1 MDAPPPN
8 DALPFV
14 APCRVLDAAAPW
26 RWLRLGWRDLMRAP
40 GPSAALG
47 AVVVLTSVAVSALAW
62 TLGRFALLAA
72 LLSGFVFVAPL
83 LAVALYGIPRALAAG
98 RRAKLRDSL
107 RLARCVA
114 GQAAVFALVQLVIL
128 LLWSRAGMMVHAF
141 VPVEPGGAAGLVEF
155 LLIGSLAGSV
165 FAAATFASAV
175 FSLPLV
181 ADREMDMVTAA
192 LSSVNAVLCNQRVCL
207 LWAALIAAMTALGF
221 ATAFLGLGI
230 VVPWLAYAG
239 WHATRDTID
248 AGAWPLL
255 DAP

>member
-1 MDAPPPN
+1 MESPLPEDAH
-8 DALPFV
+8 PFV
-14 APCRVLDAAAPW
+14 APCRTLDAGAPW
-26 RWLRLGWRDLMRAP
+26 RWLRLGWRDLVRAP

-47 AVVVLTSVAVSALAW
+47 AVVVVVSLAVSALAW
-62 TLGRFALLAA
+62 SLGRFALLAA

-83 LAVALYGIPRALAAG
+83 LAVALYGVPRALAAG
-98 RRAKLRDSL
+98 RRPGLRDSL
-107 RLARCVA
+107 RLARRVV

-141 VPVEPGGAAGLVEF
+141 VPVEPGGTGGLLEF
-155 LLIGSLAGSV
+155 LLVGSLAGSV

-192 LSSVNAVLCNQRVCL
+192 LSSVNAVLRNKGVCL
-207 LWAALIAAMTALGF
+207 LWAVLIAALTALGF
-221 ATAFLGLGI
+221 ATAFLGLGL

-239 WHATRDTID
+239 WHAARDTLD
-248 AGAWPLL
+248 AGAWPPL
-255 DAP
+255 D